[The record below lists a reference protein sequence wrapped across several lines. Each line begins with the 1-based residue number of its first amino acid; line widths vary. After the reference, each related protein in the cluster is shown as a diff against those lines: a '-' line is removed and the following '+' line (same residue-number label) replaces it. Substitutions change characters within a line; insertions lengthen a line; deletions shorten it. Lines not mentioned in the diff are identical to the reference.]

1 MGRIDR
7 EASAPTGCERTL
19 LFCHVVFYRGLRGL
33 GGGAQRE
40 RAVEK
45 NLTAVP
51 GPPSQTRFMTFF
63 FSECSLMP
71 LVRVQRGG
79 RTYFRLLT
87 LLSLS
92 PSLLP
97 LFFIQQIF

>member
-1 MGRIDR
+1 MGRVYR
-7 EASAPTGCERTL
+7 EASAPTGCERML

-40 RAVEK
+40 RAVEESDSGARAS
-45 NLTAVP
+45 LP
-51 GPPSQTRFMTFF
+51 DLLHDF